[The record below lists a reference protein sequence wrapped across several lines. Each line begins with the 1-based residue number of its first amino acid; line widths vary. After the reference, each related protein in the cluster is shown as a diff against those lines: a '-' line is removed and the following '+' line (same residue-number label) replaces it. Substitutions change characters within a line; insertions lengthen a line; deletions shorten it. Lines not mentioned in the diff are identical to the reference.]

1 MFNKIFRRRWE
12 RASGSQDTIL
22 KVLFSD
28 GEDGF
33 IIVECPQLPG
43 CMSQGKTRE
52 EATRNLKEAIES
64 VLVVRMSQL
73 IGEIP
78 TNDDDRAGS
87 AGEGSLRLK
96 APELVCV

>member
-1 MFNKIFRRRWE
+1 MFNKIFRR
-12 RASGSQDTIL
+12 GDSQGTVL
-22 KVLFSD
+22 KVLFSE

-33 IIVECPQLPG
+33 IIAECPQLPG

-52 EATRNLKEAIES
+52 EAIHNLMDAIES
-64 VLVVRMSQL
+64 VLMVRMGQL

-78 TNDDDRAGS
+78 ANVDDRAGS

>member
-1 MFNKIFRRRWE
+1 MFKKIFRRRWE
-12 RASGSQDTIL
+12 HASGSRDTLL

-33 IIVECPQLPG
+33 IIAECPQLPG

-52 EATRNLKEAIES
+52 EALRNLMDAIES

-73 IGEIP
+73 IGEVP
-78 TNDDDRAGS
+78 TNGDDRAGS

-96 APELVCV
+96 APELICV